1 MNLKKKYVKKIF
13 FNIVTLFEGTK
24 ILELKQYQKSDK
36 APFVIYADLEFI
48 IKKKGGCKGWLHKTI
63 LGLNH
68 FFQISRAFALF
79 YVSIFKTTFS
89 FLFNITLKTYPSS
102 SVHRMKLPLYIKTKS
117 DNHVILQ
124 IKLLFQSKSSN
135 GNNFIVLF
143 KIGLPHFINKLS
155 LSSNLNLLQSVAKM
169 LKSSDFMAQLHCNRW

>member
-1 MNLKKKYVKKIF
+1 MKKIF

-79 YVSIFKTTFS
+79 KTTFS

-124 IKLLFQSKSSN
+124 IKLLFQSKSSY

-155 LSSNLNLLQSVAKM
+155 LSSNLNITIRS
-169 LKSSDFMAQLHCNRW
+169 